1 MSLIVEDGTVVANA
15 DSFLSLID
23 ARALAENYGLSLSD
37 ADTEAQAS
45 LAKRLSDIFFSKEEG
60 DDKNETKESDD
71 IHQKMYEIASKNWS
85 TVAET
90 QGGSENFQSG
100 PGGWN
105 SGNGMGQ
112 FL

>member
-1 MSLIVEDGTVVANA
+1 
-15 DSFLSLID
+15 
-23 ARALAENYGLSLSD
+23 
-37 ADTEAQAS
+37 
-45 LAKRLSDIFFSKEEG
+45 
-60 DDKNETKESDD
+60 
-71 IHQKMYEIASKNWS
+71 MYEIASKNWN

-105 SGNGMGQ
+105 SGTGMGQ